1 MQRASEDVQWII
13 VKQEFDEMLAT
24 KRESALGP
32 DGIPYSNYRCAGGLG
47 SQLLFNAYSSIVEGG
62 SVPLLFAGRTVF
74 IPKSSAV
81 DDNGLSI
88 RSPDVLRSLTSCN
101 CDCGHYFG
109 DVFGPPQLFTE
120 MHSPSPEMHFNQA
133 NDRQHLR
140 DRINCCGTQ
149 RLYEA

>member
-1 MQRASEDVQWII
+1 MQWII

-32 DGIPYSNYRCAGGLG
+32 DGIPYSLYTCAEGLG
-47 SQLLFNAYSSIVEGG
+47 SQLLFNAYRSIVEGG
-62 SVPLLFAGRTVF
+62 SVPLRFAGRTVF

-81 DDNGLSI
+81 DDNRLII
-88 RSPDVLRSLTSCN
+88 RSPDVLRSLTACN
-101 CDCGHYFG
+101 CDCGLYFG
-109 DVFGPPQLFTE
+109 DMFGPPQLFTE

-140 DRINCCGTQ
+140 DRNNRVGTL
-149 RLYEA
+149 RLCTV